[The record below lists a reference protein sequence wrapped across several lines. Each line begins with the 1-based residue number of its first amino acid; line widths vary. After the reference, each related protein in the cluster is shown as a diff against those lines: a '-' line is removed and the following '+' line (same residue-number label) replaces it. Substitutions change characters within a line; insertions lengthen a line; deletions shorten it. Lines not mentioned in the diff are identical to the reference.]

1 MRLIKRSFHLT
12 QEQVERLE
20 TISQARKCNLNE
32 ALRIQLES
40 AQLEPRMEEIEDRM
54 ARLERSNCVL
64 FDTLSHLSEHV
75 GYIFGVI
82 KSSTADGSD
91 ADVSGL
97 EVRSNVRGYVH
108 HMLRNFPALSLEGE
122 DI

>member
-32 ALRIQLES
+32 ALCIQLES

-75 GYIFGVI
+75 VFRFTC
-82 KSSTADGSD
+82 KWFFSSCLNDFA
-91 ADVSGL
+91 
-97 EVRSNVRGYVH
+97 
-108 HMLRNFPALSLEGE
+108 
-122 DI
+122 